1 MSNEV
6 MQVSIAFITFLT
18 AAITGFFAWK
28 GRNAAVSVKKDVAEV
43 KTEIKEVK
51 AEVKEVLVP
60 KIEEYHKE
68 VNGKV
73 TQLLEAKDQE
83 TIAKEAAAM
92 AIGEKKG
99 AEDNQLKT
107 DAKEQDK
114 K

>member
-6 MQVSIAFITFLT
+6 MQVLLAFISLLGII
-18 AAITGFFAWK
+18 ATGVFAWK
-28 GRNAAVSVKKDVAEV
+28 GRQ
-43 KTEIKEVK
+43 EIKEVK
-51 AEVKEVLVP
+51 TEVKEVLVP

-73 TQLLEAKDQE
+73 TQLLETKDQE
-83 TIAKEAAAM
+83 TIAKEAAAL

-99 AEDNQLKT
+99 AEDNQAKT